1 MPLSSFS
8 PNPSLLPGRG
18 QPGFI
23 IVVLYTD
30 GGEGSE
36 GVPPHILAF
45 MEHYF
50 SLTWMTYR
58 AHFTPIPGTMLTT
71 DCGWGCMVRS
81 GQMMLATV
89 LHYHLLSRGQ
99 LCMCTIPC
107 TYMTTVL
114 PCNSSDWRLSA
125 SRPSE
130 KAVHKQVPPFNI
142 AH

>member
-1 MPLSSFS
+1 M
-8 PNPSLLPGRG
+8 
-18 QPGFI
+18 

-36 GVPPHILAF
+36 SVPPHILAF

-107 TYMTTVL
+107 TYMLQSFLATPQTGGSL
-114 PCNSSDWRLSA
+114 PAGPLK
-125 SRPSE
+125 RPSTNRYLRPIFHINLE
-130 KAVHKQVPPFNI
+130 SQEILF
-142 AH
+142 